1 MQAHPLGNGA
11 TNIIL
16 INKEKIQRT
25 IIKNKTIMTTFFIE
39 ALVFILVLL
48 LFALF
53 ASWIGKFNGNRKEQ
67 FIEKTL
73 SRKEAFIDKSIEN
86 VLDKVSTTV
95 TSCIDMARD
104 SSKIGPW
111 YLVVYTQDSN
121 YPIWISNNT
130 IRSVHPD
137 SANNKIIVKQFN
149 GEDMVIENVISYE
162 LCSANEMCDYDM

>member
-1 MQAHPLGNGA
+1 M
-11 TNIIL
+11 NIIFS
-16 INKEKIQRT
+16 T
-25 IIKNKTIMTTFFIE
+25 IIAII
-39 ALVFILVLL
+39 ILL
-48 LFALF
+48 LFTIF
-53 ASWIGKFNGNRKEQ
+53 AAWIGKFNAKDKEE

-73 SRKEAFIDKSIEN
+73 DRKEAFIDKAIEK

-95 TSCIDMARD
+95 TSGIDMARD

-137 SANNKIIVKQFN
+137 PANNKIIVKQFN
-149 GEDMVIENVISYE
+149 GEDIVIENVDSYE
-162 LCSANEMCDYDM
+162 LCSGSDMCDYDM